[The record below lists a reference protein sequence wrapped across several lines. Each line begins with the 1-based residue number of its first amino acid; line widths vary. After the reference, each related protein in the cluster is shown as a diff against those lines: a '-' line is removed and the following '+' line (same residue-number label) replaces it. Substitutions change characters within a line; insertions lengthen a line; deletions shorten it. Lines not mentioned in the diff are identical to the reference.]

1 MGHLFVPAALVL
13 WAGVALV
20 RMWAAPDP
28 VQAVEVQAEQPR
40 QVEPPEKSVSQAD
53 SPRAAV
59 HGEG

>member
-20 RMWAAPDP
+20 RMWAAPAP

-40 QVEPPEKSVSQAD
+40 QAPVP
-53 SPRAAV
+53 
-59 HGEG
+59 GEG

>member
-13 WAGVALV
+13 WAGVAVV
-20 RMWAAPDP
+20 RMWAAPAP

-40 QVEPPEKSVSQAD
+40 QVEPSEKSLSRTKPPQAL
-53 SPRAAV
+53 V